1 MDEVRKGT
9 QGDLGRL
16 PEMCWDDITEPG
28 AYLLITAGLLARI
41 YPGEVPAHRRVRWS
55 GARVAKLSPNPADSL
70 NVLRD
75 TAARFRYIVN
85 F

>member
-9 QGDLGRL
+9 RDDQEGL
-16 PEMCWDDITEPG
+16 PELCWDDIAEPG

-41 YPGEVPAHRRVRWS
+41 YPEELPAHRRVRWS

-70 NVLRD
+70 NTLRGI
-75 TAARFRYIVN
+75 AARFQYTVN

>member
-9 QGDLGRL
+9 QDDVGRL
-16 PEMCWDDITEPG
+16 PEMCWDDISEPG

-41 YPGEVPAHRRVRWS
+41 YPEELPAHRRARWS
-55 GARVAKLSPNPADSL
+55 GARVAQLSSNPGDSL
-70 NVLRD
+70 NALRD
-75 TAARFRYIVN
+75 TAARFRYTVN